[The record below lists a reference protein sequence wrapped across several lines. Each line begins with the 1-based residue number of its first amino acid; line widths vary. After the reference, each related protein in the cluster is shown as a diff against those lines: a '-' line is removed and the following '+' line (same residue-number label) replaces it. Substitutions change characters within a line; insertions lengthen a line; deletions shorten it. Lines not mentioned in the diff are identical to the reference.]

1 LEDWRYNSTISGTPQ
16 GGVASPLLAKI
27 YLDRLDQFVE
37 HTLVPEYI
45 GGSKRRMNPQPGS

>member
-1 LEDWRYNSTISGTPQ
+1 MEDWRYNRTLSGTPQ

-37 HTLVPEYI
+37 HTLLLEYI
-45 GGSKRRMNPQPGS
+45 RGSKLQMNPHPGS